1 MKADVVLAAAN
12 QIIKKRGKDYG
23 SAYENHERIAVIWTV
38 IFGHEVTAS
47 QVALCMAGVKMARL
61 VQSPD
66 HEDSWVDLA
75 GYAALGSE
83 CVDDR

>member
-1 MKADVVLAAAN
+1 MKADVVLAAAS

-23 SAYENHERIAVIWTV
+23 SAYENHERIAVIWTA
-38 IFGHEVTAS
+38 ILGYEVTAS

-66 HEDSWVDLA
+66 NEDSWIDLA